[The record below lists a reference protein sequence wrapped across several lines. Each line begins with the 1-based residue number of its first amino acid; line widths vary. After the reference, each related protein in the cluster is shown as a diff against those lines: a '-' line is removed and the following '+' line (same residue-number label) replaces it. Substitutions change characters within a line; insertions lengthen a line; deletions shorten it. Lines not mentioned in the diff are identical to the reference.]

1 MSSLSPPKQQAK
13 QQVKQQVKQQPKQPP
28 QQQQPQQQQPQ
39 QQQPQ
44 QQHDPF
50 CKINDDNSSD
60 FNNIT
65 TSDRLNNINMTNLSY
80 TGIMIVLGITKD
92 FFHPLLDEKGFYTL
106 DGEHR
111 LFTMPFEGSCITNL
125 ETLNISL
132 DAHENAYH
140 NHGSCKNNNDE
151 KEDKG
156 KIQTTRRY
164 MWQLSYK
171 LSSLEEAT
179 RLSKGGPKMLLE
191 DVLKRTKGWYNPVQD
206 MIKSAP
212 LETIWGTPLMDRSP
226 NMIHDKIMK
235 ERHDPGNG
243 KILRTIVMGDN

>member
-1 MSSLSPPKQQAK
+1 
-13 QQVKQQVKQQPKQPP
+13 VKQQVKQQPKQP
-28 QQQQPQQQQPQ
+28 PQQQQPQ

-65 TSDRLNNINMTNLSY
+65 TSDRLNNVNMTNLSY

-179 RLSKGGPKMLLE
+179 RLSKGDG
-191 DVLKRTKGWYNPVQD
+191 
-206 MIKSAP
+206 
-212 LETIWGTPLMDRSP
+212 
-226 NMIHDKIMK
+226 
-235 ERHDPGNG
+235 
-243 KILRTIVMGDN
+243 